1 MAGLQARHRS
11 QLDVYKCAHS
21 VVAQRAGLAPR
32 PSPQA
37 LTARGLDASHG
48 PALPS
53 QYSVQP
59 GELGCSG
66 ALACDMAAWGEAR
79 ARRRDSGILLAGLQ
93 PQLHTWVAA
102 LVLWGCLLRSG
113 AWHEQC
119 AGPRWCSSEHR
130 PELEQLH
137 VSDRGK
143 PENCPLLLKPP
154 EAPGKP
160 RVGGCSWPQSVAVTP
175 DFGAAHSSFML
186 QR

>member
-1 MAGLQARHRS
+1 MLTVS
-11 QLDVYKCAHS
+11 WHS
-21 VVAQRAGLAPR
+21 VQDLLPGLLLR
-32 PSPQA
+32 PSLPEAWTPPTVRPCHPSTACSQA
-37 LTARGLDASHG
+37 SWA
-48 PALPS
+48 
-53 QYSVQP
+53 
-59 GELGCSG
+59 
-66 ALACDMAAWGEAR
+66 ALALWRATWQRGERLGHVAGTRGSSWLGSNPQPHTR
-79 ARRRDSGILLAGLQ
+79 A
-93 PQLHTWVAA
+93 AA

-154 EAPGKP
+154 EAPGNP